1 MPPAAIFSADVIR
14 RVESIGVRTAA
25 LSQNTM
31 TVQINEELKAY
42 IDPLTPDEYASLEQ
56 SLLAEGCRD
65 ALVLW
70 GDVLVDGHNRYEICR
85 KHGIEFR
92 TVQNTTFRSMDDVHL
107 WMIDNHLGRRSVS
120 DYQRGVLAL
129 RKKTIIEAR
138 SAAAAPAQTGSE
150 AAPADA
156 EASPT
161 DSAKAATAHTMALTR
176 AALARAA
183 RLSSNTLGQIEQ
195 IHNAAAPELVDA
207 LKRGEVSINAA
218 AAVSTL
224 PQAAQVAAV
233 VAGKQELRELARQVR
248 EARPV
253 KPRKKKEEVELEE
266 DDGTPPW
273 DTSADPSEELA
284 RLSRELK
291 AMTAERDALKK
302 KVAHLTIA
310 LAEARA
316 GK

>member
-1 MPPAAIFSADVIR
+1 
-14 RVESIGVRTAA
+14 
-25 LSQNTM
+25 M
-31 TVQINEELKAY
+31 TVQINQELKAY

-85 KHGIEFR
+85 KHNIEFR
-92 TVQNTTFRSMDDVHL
+92 TVQNPSFKSMDDVRL

-129 RKKTIIEAR
+129 RKKTILEAR
-138 SAAAAPAQTGSE
+138 AGATAGAPADPDTPQAAAPGPQGDGGGS
-150 AAPADA
+150 
-156 EASPT
+156 
-161 DSAKAATAHTMALTR
+161 DSGNTLVPGHAHTMALTR

-207 LKRGEVSINAA
+207 VKRGEVSINAA

-253 KPRKKKEEVELEE
+253 KPRKKRDDEVIED

-273 DTSADPSEELA
+273 DTTADPSDELA
-284 RLSRELK
+284 RLSKELK
-291 AMTAERDALKK
+291 AITAERDALKK

>member
-1 MPPAAIFSADVIR
+1 
-14 RVESIGVRTAA
+14 
-25 LSQNTM
+25 M
-31 TVQINEELKAY
+31 TVQINQELKAY
-42 IDPLTPDEYASLEQ
+42 IDPLTPDEYAALEQ

-85 KHGIEFR
+85 KHDIEFR
-92 TVQNTTFRSMDDVHL
+92 TVQNSTFQSMDDVHL

-129 RKKTIIEAR
+129 RKKTILEGRDTTDA
-138 SAAAAPAQTGSE
+138 SAAASEPTAPAAGDASASAPE
-150 AAPADA
+150 AAG
-156 EASPT
+156 
-161 DSAKAATAHTMALTR
+161 AKSSIPAHTMALTR

-207 LKRGEVSINAA
+207 VKRGEVSINAA

-233 VAGKQELRELARQVR
+233 VAGKQELRELARSVR

-253 KPRKKKEEVELEE
+253 KPRKKKEEEIVEE
-266 DDGTPPW
+266 DDGAPPW
-273 DTSADPSEELA
+273 DTSVDPTDELT
-284 RLSRELK
+284 RLSKELK

>member
-1 MPPAAIFSADVIR
+1 
-14 RVESIGVRTAA
+14 
-25 LSQNTM
+25 M
-31 TVQINEELKAY
+31 TVQINQELKAY

-85 KHGIEFR
+85 KHNIEFR
-92 TVQNTTFRSMDDVHL
+92 TVQNRSFKSMDDVRL

-129 RKKTIIEAR
+129 RKKTILEAR
-138 SAAAAPAQTGSE
+138 AGATAGAPADPDTPQAAAPGPQGDGGGS
-150 AAPADA
+150 
-156 EASPT
+156 
-161 DSAKAATAHTMALTR
+161 DSGNTLVPGHAHTMALTR

-207 LKRGEVSINAA
+207 VKRGEVSINAA

-253 KPRKKKEEVELEE
+253 KPRKKKDDEVIED

-273 DTSADPSEELA
+273 DTTADPSDELA
-284 RLSRELK
+284 RLSKELK
-291 AMTAERDALKK
+291 AITAERDALKK

>member
-1 MPPAAIFSADVIR
+1 
-14 RVESIGVRTAA
+14 
-25 LSQNTM
+25 M
-31 TVQINEELKAY
+31 TVQINQELKAY
-42 IDPLTPDEYASLEQ
+42 IDPLTPDEYAALEQ

-85 KHGIEFR
+85 KHDIEFR
-92 TVQNTTFRSMDDVHL
+92 TVQNSTFQSMDDVHL

-129 RKKTIIEAR
+129 RKKTILEGRDTPDAPAASEPTA
-138 SAAAAPAQTGSE
+138 SAAGDAAASE
-150 AAPADA
+150 ADGSKSSIP
-156 EASPT
+156 
-161 DSAKAATAHTMALTR
+161 AHTMALTR

-207 LKRGEVSINAA
+207 VKRGEVSINAA

-233 VAGKQELRELARQVR
+233 VAGKQELRELARSVR

-253 KPRKKKEEVELEE
+253 KPRKKKDEEIVED

-273 DTSADPSEELA
+273 DTSVDPSDELT
-284 RLSRELK
+284 RLSKELK

>member
-1 MPPAAIFSADVIR
+1 
-14 RVESIGVRTAA
+14 
-25 LSQNTM
+25 M

-42 IDPLTPDEYASLEQ
+42 IDPLTPDEYTSLEQ

-138 SAAAAPAQTGSE
+138 SAAVPARTDTPD

-156 EASPT
+156 EASPK

-253 KPRKKKEEVELEE
+253 KPRKKTEEVELEE

-316 GK
+316 GR

>member
-1 MPPAAIFSADVIR
+1 
-14 RVESIGVRTAA
+14 
-25 LSQNTM
+25 M

-42 IDPLTPDEYASLEQ
+42 IDPLTPDEFAALEQ

-85 KHGIEFR
+85 KHAIEFR
-92 TVQNTTFRSMDDVHL
+92 TVQNPSFKSMDDVRL

-129 RKKTIIEAR
+129 RKKTILEAR
-138 SAAAAPAQTGSE
+138 TGGGNAEAPAPGDVPQAAALSE
-150 AAPADA
+150 RGEA
-156 EASPT
+156 EGGNTSIP
-161 DSAKAATAHTMALTR
+161 AHTMALTR

-207 LKRGEVSINAA
+207 VKRGEVSINAA

-233 VAGKQELRELARQVR
+233 EAGKQELRELARQVR

-253 KPRKKKEEVELEE
+253 KPRKKKDEESVED

-273 DTSADPSEELA
+273 DTAADPSDELT
-284 RLSRELK
+284 RLSKELK

>member
-1 MPPAAIFSADVIR
+1 
-14 RVESIGVRTAA
+14 
-25 LSQNTM
+25 M
-31 TVQINEELKAY
+31 TVQINQELKAY

-85 KHGIEFR
+85 KHNIEFR
-92 TVQNTTFRSMDDVHL
+92 TVQNRSFKSMDDVRL

-129 RKKTIIEAR
+129 RKKTILEAR
-138 SAAAAPAQTGSE
+138 AGATAGAPVDPDTPQAAAPGPQGDGGGS
-150 AAPADA
+150 
-156 EASPT
+156 
-161 DSAKAATAHTMALTR
+161 DSGNTLVPGHAHTMALTR

-207 LKRGEVSINAA
+207 VKRGEVSINAA

-253 KPRKKKEEVELEE
+253 KPRKKKDDEVIED

-273 DTSADPSEELA
+273 DTTADPSDELA
-284 RLSRELK
+284 RLSKELK
-291 AMTAERDALKK
+291 AITAERDALKK